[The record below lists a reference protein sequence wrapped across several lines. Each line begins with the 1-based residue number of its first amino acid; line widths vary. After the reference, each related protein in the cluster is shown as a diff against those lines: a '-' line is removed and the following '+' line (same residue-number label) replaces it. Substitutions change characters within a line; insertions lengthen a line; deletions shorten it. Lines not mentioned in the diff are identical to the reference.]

1 MRKEMNWNFFLS
13 FEVKSTKR
21 RRFFRF
27 CLRGFDSTRPCP
39 LQFPRSACFL
49 AALPPLDGE
58 NRSRCQPRRGQWAFS
73 ATGGAQRKGG
83 ELQVPS
89 LASSRSRASILLAA
103 RPRAASRREKKERS
117 LTLSRPSLYSSPPQ
131 MPALAALGAVHSAYV
146 VLLRSLISLA
156 IFLSVACSADRVF
169 KVAVHLKHK
178 LREMLTGKRPEHDFS
193 CRPLPDPA
201 SYALVFPKV
210 SLE

>member
-1 MRKEMNWNFFLS
+1 
-13 FEVKSTKR
+13 
-21 RRFFRF
+21 
-27 CLRGFDSTRPCP
+27 
-39 LQFPRSACFL
+39 
-49 AALPPLDGE
+49 
-58 NRSRCQPRRGQWAFS
+58 
-73 ATGGAQRKGG
+73 
-83 ELQVPS
+83 
-89 LASSRSRASILLAA
+89 
-103 RPRAASRREKKERS
+103 
-117 LTLSRPSLYSSPPQ
+117 

-210 SLE
+210 SWRENWSVGGNGFVLAIRKKEEH

>member
-1 MRKEMNWNFFLS
+1 MLSCSPSFWLFL
-13 FEVKSTKR
+13 R
-21 RRFFRF
+21 
-27 CLRGFDSTRPCP
+27 
-39 LQFPRSACFL
+39 RSAHLFL
-49 AALPPLDGE
+49 FLFP
-58 NRSRCQPRRGQWAFS
+58 
-73 ATGGAQRKGG
+73 
-83 ELQVPS
+83 
-89 LASSRSRASILLAA
+89 A
-103 RPRAASRREKKERS
+103 RPNS
-117 LTLSRPSLYSSPPQ
+117 PFPPQ
-131 MPALAALGAVHSAYV
+131 MPALAALGAMHSAYV

-210 SLE
+210 R

>member
-1 MRKEMNWNFFLS
+1 MIATPLAS
-13 FEVKSTKR
+13 F
-21 RRFFRF
+21 F
-27 CLRGFDSTRPCP
+27 CLLFFGTRGRCFRLGLAS
-39 LQFPRSACFL
+39 FP
-49 AALPPLDGE
+49 ALNWASSPPL
-58 NRSRCQPRRGQWAFS
+58 PRRAMSIGIDGS
-73 ATGGAQRKGG
+73 LGRGNGGFR
-83 ELQVPS
+83 
-89 LASSRSRASILLAA
+89 
-103 RPRAASRREKKERS
+103 RREKRSERRPISS
-117 LTLSRPSLYSSPPQ
+117 LARRLSFWLLRLALLSLAELCSRPKAISSPMFSRPSSPKPPFQ

-156 IFLSVACSADRVF
+156 IFLSVACSVDRVF

-210 SLE
+210 SSS

>member
-1 MRKEMNWNFFLS
+1 
-13 FEVKSTKR
+13 
-21 RRFFRF
+21 
-27 CLRGFDSTRPCP
+27 
-39 LQFPRSACFL
+39 
-49 AALPPLDGE
+49 
-58 NRSRCQPRRGQWAFS
+58 
-73 ATGGAQRKGG
+73 
-83 ELQVPS
+83 
-89 LASSRSRASILLAA
+89 
-103 RPRAASRREKKERS
+103 
-117 LTLSRPSLYSSPPQ
+117 

-210 SLE
+210 RVFLLLGELVVVCLQGRGGTKEKN